1 MGITGYDSAGGAE
14 KVTLLEGGAV
24 MAAVGRSFSVAG
36 TVENEMKA
44 EENPSRMLST
54 NHHD

>member
-14 KVTLLEGGAV
+14 KVTPLEGGAV